1 MVMNKSEMRSLK
13 VKTVLEMLATKFN
26 AEIEDNGDGGR
37 MDVMVDGFR
46 GQFSRR
52 DLDVALWDSI
62 ALHGPGFSQAE
73 LDRREQAV
81 ELEEVIN
88 AEIKSTLNQLYT
100 QLMLA

>member
-1 MVMNKSEMRSLK
+1 MRSLK
-13 VKTVLEMLATKFN
+13 VKTVLEMLAAKFN

-37 MDVMVDGFR
+37 MDVMIDGFR

-81 ELEEVIN
+81 ELEDAIN
-88 AEIKSTLNQLYT
+88 AEIKSTIDQLDA

>member
-1 MVMNKSEMRSLK
+1 MRSLK
-13 VKTVLEMLATKFN
+13 VKTVLEMLTTKFN

-37 MDVMVDGFR
+37 MDVMIDGFR

-62 ALHGPGFSQAE
+62 GLHGPGFSKAE
-73 LDRREQAV
+73 HDRHDQAV
-81 ELEEVIN
+81 ELENAIN
-88 AEIKSTLNQLYT
+88 AEIKSTIDQLDA

>member
-1 MVMNKSEMRSLK
+1 L
-13 VKTVLEMLATKFN
+13 
-26 AEIEDNGDGGR
+26 I
-37 MDVMVDGFR
+37 DGFQ

-62 ALHGPGFSQAE
+62 SLHGPGFSKAE

-81 ELEEVIN
+81 ELENAIN
-88 AEIKSTLNQLYT
+88 AEIKSTIDQLNA

>member
-1 MVMNKSEMRSLK
+1 MRSLK
-13 VKTVLEMLATKFN
+13 VKTVLEMLTTKFN

-37 MDVMVDGFR
+37 MDVMIDGFR

-52 DLDVALWDSI
+52 DLDVALWDTVGLS
-62 ALHGPGFSQAE
+62 GPGFSQAE

-81 ELEEVIN
+81 ELENAIN
-88 AEIKSTLNQLYT
+88 AEIKSTIDQLDA

>member
-13 VKTVLEMLATKFN
+13 VKTVLEMLAAKFN

-37 MDVMVDGFR
+37 MDVLIDGFP

-52 DLDVALWDSI
+52 DLDVALWDMVGLS
-62 ALHGPGFSQAE
+62 GPGFSKAE
-73 LDRREQAV
+73 LDRHEQAV
-81 ELEEVIN
+81 ELENAIN

>member
-1 MVMNKSEMRSLK
+1 MVMNKTEMRSLK

-37 MDVMVDGFR
+37 MDVLIDGFP

-52 DLDVALWDSI
+52 DLDVALWDTVGLS
-62 ALHGPGFSQAE
+62 GPGFSKAE
-73 LDRREQAV
+73 HDRHDQAV

>member
-1 MVMNKSEMRSLK
+1 MRSLK
-13 VKTVLEMLATKFN
+13 VKMVLEMLATKFN

-37 MDVMVDGFR
+37 MDVMIDGFP

-81 ELEEVIN
+81 ELENAIN
-88 AEIKSTLNQLYT
+88 AEIKSTIDQLEA

>member
-1 MVMNKSEMRSLK
+1 MVMNKTEMRSLK

-37 MDVMVDGFR
+37 MDVMIDGFR

-62 ALHGPGFSQAE
+62 SLHGPGFSKAE

-81 ELEEVIN
+81 ELENAIN
-88 AEIKSTLNQLYT
+88 AEIKSTIDQLDA

>member
-1 MVMNKSEMRSLK
+1 MRSLK

-37 MDVMVDGFR
+37 MDVLIDGFR

-62 ALHGPGFSQAE
+62 GLHGPGFSQAE

-81 ELEEVIN
+81 ELENAIN
-88 AEIKSTLNQLYT
+88 AEIKSTIDQLEA